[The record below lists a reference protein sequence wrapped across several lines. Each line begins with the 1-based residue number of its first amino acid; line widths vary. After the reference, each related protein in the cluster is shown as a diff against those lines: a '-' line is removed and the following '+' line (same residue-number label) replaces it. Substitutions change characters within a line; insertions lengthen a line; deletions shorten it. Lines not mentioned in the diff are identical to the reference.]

1 MIVYVTHY
9 FILKVITRIK
19 ILPLHMLCVSDRVL
33 WKRQRLNRVTDV
45 LKISICCIISHAMEV
60 LLKMADLLLVLALWR
75 ACMGN
80 STFGVTEKQIAS
92 QTGSF
97 HFLLAPFVVDVICM
111 LRFHIVAFGRD
122 SRGIIQ

>member
-80 STFGVTEKQIAS
+80 STFGVTEKQIVHS
-92 QTGSF
+92 ESHWNMTFEMFCRLG
-97 HFLLAPFVVDVICM
+97 LT
-111 LRFHIVAFGRD
+111 
-122 SRGIIQ
+122 